1 MKVSSMTTRFKFSAQ
16 TIRVLAASAVA
27 LGLVPLAAQADDRAN
42 CASYH
47 HYDASQPMPAH
58 IKALNLT
65 PEQQEKVRAI
75 ETAHREFMRKNM
87 ELLSA
92 NQAAER
98 ALIEAPNFDEQKAQ
112 KLATQDARI
121 MGDNNLAT
129 LRFRHEIYQILTPE
143 QRAKF
148 DAMRKQ
154 RMDNKRP

>member
-1 MKVSSMTTRFKFSAQ
+1 MTTRFKFSAQ
-16 TIRVLAASAVA
+16 TIRVLAASAIA
-27 LGLVPLAAQADDRAN
+27 LGLVPLTAQADDRAN
-42 CASYH
+42 CAPYR
-47 HYDASQPMPAH
+47 HYDASQQMPAH

-75 ETAHREFMRKNM
+75 ETAHREIMRKNM

-92 NQAAER
+92 NKAAER
-98 ALIEAPNFDEQKAQ
+98 RLIEAPNFDEQKAQ

-154 RMDNKRP
+154 RIDNKRP